1 MTETAA
7 APLRLPHAVVP
18 HGQTPRDTEGHSVVP
33 GGQGQDA
40 DDLDPPNVERLEKM
54 FDEARDLTDTARKE
68 QQLDQDYYDGPEQLN
83 SEVRRIL
90 KGRGQP
96 PIFDNRIAPA
106 IDGILGVVETAK
118 VDPRAFPRNPEDQG
132 SADVC
137 TKTLRYI
144 ADRSR
149 WQQAKL
155 DCAEDYLKHGL
166 TAAIVEFDGQEIK
179 AEQIR
184 WETFF
189 YDPKSRKNDFCDAKY
204 LGIAKWMYA
213 DEVRQTYPE
222 RAREL
227 GDITTV
233 RDNSVDATFED
244 RPQDQIRWVDKRRN
258 RVLVVEIYYKHGSE
272 WLRCVFCA
280 AGWLDYGRSPYMNV
294 TTNET
299 RCPIV
304 AQSFKVDRQNN
315 RYGPIRNM
323 RPMQDEVNARR
334 SRGLHLLN
342 SRQIQNTDP
351 TAPPVDVETVR
362 REAASADGVIPMGW
376 QTVQAQDLASGNLQM
391 LAEAK
396 DSLSRMVPVA
406 LAQDLREGN
415 AASGRARQV
424 AQQAGLTQFG
434 RGFGRLEDFEE
445 RVYRQ
450 FWHCA
455 QQFWTAPM
463 YIRVTDNPR
472 APDFLEVNVPV
483 MGPAIVQGPDGQPMV
498 GQQIVK
504 VDKQLAA
511 MDMDIIIGTTPDT
524 VALEQEVFDSLME
537 LVRSGADPFS
547 PQFELLIEMS
557 PLPDKVR
564 VLERL
569 KAFREE
575 VQQAQAQQMQQQAE
589 AEAKARALA
598 EAESGAKVAK
608 TEAETA
614 KIVADTD
621 GKRVETE
628 KSVLDALIPNH
639 LQQANG

>member
-1 MTETAA
+1 MIETAD
-7 APLRLPHAVVP
+7 APRRTAHAVVP
-18 HGQTPRDTEGHSVVP
+18 HGQVPGDVGHSVTP
-33 GGQGQDA
+33 EGQGR
-40 DDLDPPNVERLEKM
+40 DPDELQPPDVERLERM
-54 FDEARDLTDTARKE
+54 FDEARDLTDRARKE
-68 QQLDQDYYDGPEQLN
+68 QQIDQDYYDGPAQLN
-83 SEVRRIL
+83 SEIRQTL
-90 KGRGQP
+90 KARGQP

-118 VDPRAFPRNPEDQG
+118 VDPRAFPRNPQDQG
-132 SADVC
+132 SADIC

-149 WQQAKL
+149 WQQTKL
-155 DCAEDYLKHGL
+155 DCAEDYLKQGL
-166 TAAIVEFDGQEIK
+166 TAAIVEFDGQEIR

-189 YDPKSRKNDFCDAKY
+189 YDPKSRKNDFSDAKY
-204 LGIAKWMYA
+204 MGVAKWMYA
-213 DEVRQTYPE
+213 DEVRASYPE
-222 RAREL
+222 RAAAL
-227 GDITTV
+227 GDICTT
-233 RDNSVDATFED
+233 RDNSGDETWDD
-244 RPQDQIRWVDKRRN
+244 RPVDQIRWVDKRRN
-258 RVLVVEIYYKHGSE
+258 RVLVVEIYYRHAGD

-280 AGWLDYGRSPYMNV
+280 AGWLEYDRSPYVNAL
-294 TTNET
+294 TGET

-304 AQSFKVDRQNN
+304 AQSFKVDRENN

-342 SRQIQNTDP
+342 SRQIQVDADMYMPIDTDL
-351 TAPPVDVETVR
+351 AR
-362 REAASADGVIPMGW
+362 AEASRADGVLPAGTSLVPTSDMA
-376 QTVQAQDLASGNLQM
+376 TGNLNM

-406 LAQDLREGN
+406 IAQDLREGS

-450 FWHCA
+450 FWMAA

-463 YIRVTDNPR
+463 FIRVTDNPR
-472 APDFLEVNVPV
+472 APEFLQINVPV
-483 MGPAIVQGPDGQPMV
+483 MQPGIVMGEDGQPTI
-498 GQQIVK
+498 GQQQVG
-504 VDKQLAA
+504 VEKQIAA

-524 VALEQEVFDSLME
+524 IALEQEVFDSLME
-537 LVRSGADPFS
+537 LVRGGVDPFS

-564 VLERL
+564 ILERL
-569 KAFREE
+569 KSFREQ
-575 VQQAQAQQMQQQAE
+575 VQQQQAQAMAEQQAAMQRQQQIQE
-589 AEAKARALA
+589 ATTAADIAKKQADTGLTEAKTQQTRVQTERSAL
-598 EAESGAKVAK
+598 EAMTG
-608 TEAETA
+608 
-614 KIVADTD
+614 
-621 GKRVETE
+621 
-628 KSVLDALIPNH
+628 P
-639 LQQANG
+639 ANPA